1 MRYELT
7 KKEKEARKSS
17 KSGVVKE
24 IKLSPKIAQ
33 HDYEVRV
40 DKIKEL
46 LAKGFKIKVNMF
58 FRGREVAHSEIGR
71 GIINRLI
78 EEIAEVGKIEA
89 PPRLEGKN
97 LNLYLSPKK

>member
-7 KKEKEARKSS
+7 KKEKEGRKTS
-17 KSGVVKE
+17 KSGVIKE
-24 IKLSPKIAQ
+24 IKLSPKIAT

-40 DKIKEL
+40 QKIKEL

-58 FRGREVAHSEIGR
+58 FRGREIAHTEIGR
-71 GIINRLI
+71 GIIARLI
-78 EEIAEVGKIEA
+78 EAIAEEGKIEA